1 MSKNNKKTKQ
11 ILSLA
16 MIGAIGTSFAFASPN
31 SASAA
36 QISPIQNVTANQVN
50 PSIIENLDEPFKKI
64 FSIYHQYYY
73 TLTNPKFQIYQVLGS
88 SVEADDNP
96 VIKNSETLFV
106 GKSIFRNNTDQDQTY
121 TTNEFSKTIE
131 HSVSSATTHGFNLGV
146 STSVSF
152 GIPTIG
158 EASVELS
165 TEYNFSN
172 TNENTKT
179 QSYTYTASPQ
189 NIVVP
194 AHSAVEVLVTLN
206 TNKISG
212 NVKLLSRLHGQV
224 SYHDGIGPR
233 AMSFNSL
240 VHTTADEFDK
250 SVYKLVKTH
259 SEDGSVS
266 VIGSGKYEAQYGT
279 EFSVTVKPVVASPKA
294 LAVTSSGT
302 DVENSKST
310 NEDNTS
316 TNEGYTYTV
325 KPEVKKEQ

>member
-1 MSKNNKKTKQ
+1 MLKNNKKTKQ

-36 QISPIQNVTANQVN
+36 QISPIQNVTAGQVN
-50 PSIIENLDEPFKKI
+50 PYIENWDEPFKKM
-64 FSIYHQYYY
+64 FSWLHQDHQYY
-73 TLTNPKFQIYQVLGS
+73 TNPTFKLDKVLGS
-88 SVEADDNP
+88 SVEEDGNP
-96 VIKNSETLFV
+96 VIKNSQTLFV
-106 GKSIFRNNTDQDQTY
+106 GKSTFKNTTDQDQTF

-131 HSVSSATTHGFNLGV
+131 QSVSSSTTHGFNLGV

-172 TNENTKT
+172 TNETTNSE
-179 QSYTYTASPQ
+179 SYTYTASPQ

-194 AHSAVEVLVTLN
+194 AHSAVEVMVTLN

-212 NVKLLSRLHGQV
+212 NVKLLSKIEAGY
-224 SYHDGIGPR
+224 SYHDGLGPI
-233 AMSFNSL
+233 SKNLGSL
-240 VHTTADEFDK
+240 VYDVWKIDKNISEIAKDNADGTV
-250 SVYKLVKTH
+250 SLV
-259 SEDGSVS
+259 
-266 VIGSGKYEAQYGT
+266 GSGKYEAQYGT
-279 EFSVTVKPVVASPKA
+279 EFSVTVKPVQSAPRA
-294 LAVTSSGT
+294 LAVTSSDT
-302 DVENSKST
+302 DVST
-310 NEDNTS
+310 NEDYTPI
-316 TNEGYTYTV
+316 NEGYTYTV